1 LALSL
6 LHVNCRAP
14 GLRLAGDII
23 AYLFDM
29 VPIARRNLFH
39 DKMKLATACLGVAFS
54 VVLVT
59 CLGGLFVNS
68 SRNAT
73 NLVDNAGAD
82 VWIVSRGTRAPDLG
96 EPISTRRLYQAL
108 ATPGVQ
114 WAEPLIVH
122 FSQWRL
128 SDGRQ
133 EIAQVVGLEPGTRL
147 NLPWGMK
154 TGRKSSI
161 RWDGGVIIDERERR
175 RFGSPG
181 RPLQIDDRVEI
192 LSTRAR
198 IAGFSE
204 GVGTF
209 TTIPYVF
216 MTARLAHQCTLIGD
230 EWTKFVLVKANTGVS
245 PEDLKKRLASRMPE
259 LDVLTASEFARSSR
273 HYWLYGTGIGI
284 GIIFAASLGLVVG
297 SVIVSQ
303 TVYAST
309 LDRLAEYGTLKALG
323 ASNRRLAVIVAEQA
337 VLLGLIGYAV
347 GAVVTLLLSRKM
359 PEWHLPVQIPLWLF
373 AGMLAVTLFTC
384 VASSITSI
392 AKVFRLP
399 PAAVFRS

>member
-1 LALSL
+1 
-6 LHVNCRAP
+6 
-14 GLRLAGDII
+14 
-23 AYLFDM
+23 
-29 VPIARRNLFH
+29 
-39 DKMKLATACLGVAFS
+39 MKLATACLGVAFS

-82 VWIVSRGTRAPDLG
+82 VWIVSRGTRAVDLG
-96 EPISTRRLYQAL
+96 EPISKRRLYQAM
-108 ATPGVQ
+108 ATPGVE

-133 EIAQVVGLEPGTRL
+133 EIAQIVGVEPATRL
-147 NLPWGMK
+147 NLPWGMAA
-154 TGRKSSI
+154 GRRSSI
-161 RWDGGVIIDERERR
+161 RWDDGVIIDERERR
-175 RFGSPG
+175 RFGAPG
-181 RPLQIDDRVEI
+181 KPLQIDDRIEI
-192 LSTRAR
+192 LNTRAR
-198 IAGFSE
+198 IAGFSQ

-216 MTARLAHQCTLIGD
+216 MTARLAEQCTLLGD
-230 EWTKFVLVKANTGVS
+230 EWTKFILVKATAGVS
-245 PEDLKKRLASRMPE
+245 PEELKRRLAARMPE
-259 LDVLTASEFARSSR
+259 VDVLTAGEFCRSSR
-273 HYWLYGTGIGI
+273 NYWLYGTGIGI

-323 ASNRRLAVIVAEQA
+323 VSNRRLAAIVAEQA
-337 VLLGLIGYAV
+337 VLLGLIGYAL
-347 GAVVTLLLSRKM
+347 GAAVTVLLSRKM
-359 PEWHLPVQIPLWLF
+359 PDWHLPVQIPLWLF
-373 AGMLAVTLFTC
+373 AGMLGVTLFTC
-384 VASSITSI
+384 VVSSVTSI